1 MPIHTNKM
9 SKKQL
14 KKHSLLAG
22 AFLFLLVLGAKVDL
36 DFGGVVSFTLQ
47 TLVLGLSYY
56 LLPRSFRVGLIGV
69 YLLLGIVGVPVF
81 NGDAG
86 WVYFS
91 SWPLG
96 FFVGF
101 VVAAFIPVAVP
112 KGFSSALQF
121 FSQLHV
127 VILVLG
133 AVWVGIYGSSSTKG
147 IETLVELL
155 PGALIKSFAGAGIVW
170 LLYKIK

>member
-1 MPIHTNKM
+1 M
-9 SKKQL
+9 SKKLL

-22 AFLFLLVLGAKVDL
+22 AFLFLVILGAKIDL

-47 TLVLGLSYY
+47 TLVLGLAYY

-81 NGDAG
+81 NGGAG
-86 WVYFS
+86 WAYFS

-112 KGFSSALQF
+112 KGFSSALGF
-121 FSQLHV
+121 FSLLHAV
-127 VILVLG
+127 VLVLG
-133 AVWVGIYGSSSTKG
+133 ALWVGIYSSSSTKG
-147 IETLVELL
+147 IETFVELL
-155 PGALIKSFAGAGIVW
+155 PGALIKSFAGAGLVW
-170 LLYKIK
+170 LFYKIK